1 MMYAEKMDGT
11 GIVPLSYLL
20 SINKYDAKKCI
31 ETMGAERITREDG
44 STIIHYVCHCTFGI
58 DNSIQWCFHCCDKKI
73 INESLVEFFY

>member
-1 MMYAEKMDGT
+1 MCIHLCNECLIGPFV
-11 GIVPLSYLL
+11 GLI
-20 SINKYDAKKCI
+20 YDAKKCI

-58 DNSIQWCFHCCDKKI
+58 DNSIQWCFYCCDKKI